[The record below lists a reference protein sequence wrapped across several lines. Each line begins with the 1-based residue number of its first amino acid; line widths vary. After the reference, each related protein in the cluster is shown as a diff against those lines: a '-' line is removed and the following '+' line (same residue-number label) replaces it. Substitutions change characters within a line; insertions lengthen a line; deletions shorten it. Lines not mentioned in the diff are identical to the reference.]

1 MTASIG
7 DLFTHVNLS
16 GLYIVVYDRNR
27 RYGLRCIET
36 GKVRYINYQAMPHH
50 YKPVSQETT

>member
-7 DLFTHVNLS
+7 DLFTHVTLG

-27 RYGLRCIET
+27 RYGLRCLET
-36 GKVRYINYQAMPHH
+36 GKTRYINYQPFPHH
-50 YKPVSQETT
+50 YNPVSQEGT

>member
-36 GKVRYINYQAMPHH
+36 GKMRYINYQPFPHH
-50 YKPVSQETT
+50 YKPVSQESK